1 MTLAVAT
8 AVADSRAKGHLVDA
22 TDLTW
27 FQHATSTEA
36 DSEWETTEVLHG
48 VASMS
53 IDSFVT
59 PVGLKE
65 MLTPIPPR
73 ADRAANAGLASIVDR
88 EPALHACLT
97 AASALES
104 ALLGQASPAP
114 FWGRRNPCTLKRN
127 TTAGPE
133 TDGRVIS
140 NGAYRSRTG
149 DLLLAKHGFHEIEY
163 VRRWKNRGTDALR
176 TGRLYDTH
184 VIRVTAIKQVADV
197 ADRRVMSS
205 SQVGRQSVQ
214 LTTKFRSRIPERK
227 PAPTRGR
234 GGLVKDSP

>member
-8 AVADSRAKGHLVDA
+8 AVAGSRAKGHLVDA

-27 FQHATSTEA
+27 FQEETSTEA

-104 ALLGQASPAP
+104 AFLGQASPRVLRESPEIMHAEKEHD
-114 FWGRRNPCTLKRN
+114 RRPKPTVVCRFRM
-127 TTAGPE
+127 E
-133 TDGRVIS
+133 
-140 NGAYRSRTG
+140 RTG
-149 DLLLAKHGFHEIEY
+149 LEP
-163 VRRWKNRGTDALR
+163 
-176 TGRLYDTH
+176 
-184 VIRVTAIKQVADV
+184 VTCCL
-197 ADRRVMSS
+197 
-205 SQVGRQSVQ
+205 QSNC
-214 LTTKFRSRIPERK
+214 
-227 PAPTRGR
+227 
-234 GGLVKDSP
+234 SPN